1 MRIGDLVKFHTT
13 NYHLFEEGQK
23 GQSYYLVQKGEVG
36 ILIELL
42 SLDGCRVLQSGK
54 ILLTTTHYL
63 SQE

>member
-13 NYHLFEEGQK
+13 NYHLFEESQK
-23 GQSYYLVQKGEVG
+23 SQKYYLVQKGEVG

-42 SLDGCRVLQSGK
+42 SLDRCRVLQGGK